1 MLGLSPV
8 RVCEACVAEVRSLHP
23 APDTVCMRCGDAL
36 GMESARYAAAFGV
49 HECTTCRVN
58 PPLFAR
64 AVAFGPYDG
73 AIREMLHAL
82 KFEGVTRVAEHVL
95 GPWMAEAVLQ
105 LEGQTAEALVV
116 LPVPLFKGRQRERG
130 YNQAELL
137 ARSAVRRLRTL
148 RPGWKLALRT
158 DVLLRVK
165 DTKAMF
171 ELRPDQRRRNLVGA
185 FRVAQEDAVRGREV
199 LLVDDILTT
208 GATATQCTKVLLQAG
223 ASRVWIATVSR
234 AQPESMLAVVQ
245 KVARWDMAGEA
256 DGLRPRGGLEDRAEL
271 A

>member
-8 RVCEACVAEVRSLHP
+8 RVCEVCVAEVQSLRP
-23 APDTVCMRCGDAL
+23 SPETVCTRCGDAL
-36 GMESARYAAAFGV
+36 GMESLRFAAALGV
-49 HECTTCRVN
+49 HECTTCRVS
-58 PPLFAR
+58 PPSFVR

-73 AIREMLHAL
+73 AMREMLHAL
-82 KFEGVTRVAEHVL
+82 KFAGVTRVADRVL

-105 LEGQTAEALVV
+105 LEGEASETLVV
-116 LPVPLFKGRQRERG
+116 VPVPLFKGRQKERG

-137 ARSAVRRLRTL
+137 ARAAVRRLRTL

-158 DVLLRVK
+158 DVLVRVK

-185 FRVAQEDAVRGREV
+185 FRVAQAEAVRGREV

-234 AQPESMLAVVQ
+234 AQPESTLSIGRDTV
-245 KVARWDMAGEA
+245 RWE
-256 DGLRPRGGLEDRAEL
+256 LPQGGASRARAE
-271 A
+271 AGQV